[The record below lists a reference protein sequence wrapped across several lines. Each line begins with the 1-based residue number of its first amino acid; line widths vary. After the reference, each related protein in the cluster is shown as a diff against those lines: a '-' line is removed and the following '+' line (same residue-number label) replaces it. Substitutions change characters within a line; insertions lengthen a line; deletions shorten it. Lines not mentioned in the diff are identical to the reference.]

1 MDFRSTVQS
10 GIGAPSSTRS
20 MFDDWSKA
28 QLNQRTSQ
36 DIPFV
41 SHDKDFSNRFVF
53 ITLVFQYISVLTF
66 NPTFFQLYI
75 CVVRECLHRLVR
87 G

>member
-1 MDFRSTVQS
+1 
-10 GIGAPSSTRS
+10 
-20 MFDDWSKA
+20 MFDDWSKE

-41 SHDKDFSNRFVF
+41 SRDKDFSNRFVSM
-53 ITLVFQYISVLTF
+53 TLVFQYLSVLTF
-66 NPTFFQLYI
+66 NPTLFFKLYL